1 MNETPHLTPDQVVDR
16 FREQFGTGLLDAK
29 ITERGEGTKKVK
41 AYNIWL
47 GSTASLF
54 RPAVR
59 TPYRDTVPPS
69 CGYRRQ

>member
-1 MNETPHLTPDQVVDR
+1 MNDTNHLTPDQVVDR

-47 GSTASLF
+47 RVDRESLPACSTA
-54 RPAVR
+54 
-59 TPYRDTVPPS
+59 PYRYTVPPS